1 MNKQARTELLCFRR
15 NRRGF
20 TLVEMIVAAILLVV
34 GVVAALT
41 CIGSATRSTAL
52 AAEYTTAALLA
63 QQRFAEIE
71 AQSDQL
77 TSGDQQG
84 DFGEDFPGYSWHQT
98 VETTDFSGLVRVALT
113 IEWPSGATRRSA
125 QFVTYEQTQTQQ
137 QASPAQP

>member
-1 MNKQARTELLCFRR
+1 MKKQACIEVLCFRH
-15 NRRGF
+15 NRQGF

-34 GVVAALT
+34 GVVAALA

-71 AQSDQL
+71 AQPDQL

-84 DFGEDFPGYSWHQT
+84 DFGEEFPGYSWHQM
-98 VETTDFSGLVRVALT
+98 VETTDFGGLVRITLT
-113 IEWPSGATRRSA
+113 IEWPSGATRRSV

-137 QASPAQP
+137 QASPTQP